1 MQKNQ
6 QKYLIFLNDPTNMV
20 LPQVT
25 FQIIISQGY
34 VVDPAFA
41 VRDPNAFDGGAIV
54 VYLLGWVIYSR
65 RN

>member
-1 MQKNQ
+1 
-6 QKYLIFLNDPTNMV
+6 MV

-54 VYLLGWVIYSR
+54 VYLLGDIFKKELKIAHARILIGDIRTV
-65 RN
+65 